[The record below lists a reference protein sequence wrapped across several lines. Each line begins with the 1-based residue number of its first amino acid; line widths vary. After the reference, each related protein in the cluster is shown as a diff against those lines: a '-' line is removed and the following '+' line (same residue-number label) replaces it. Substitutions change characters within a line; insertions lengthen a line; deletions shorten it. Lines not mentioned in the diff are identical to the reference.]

1 MADLLLEGKDV
12 TDTAI
17 DGVSNPRKS
26 LIAKSNDG
34 IEALVC
40 RNAQEKLGGIASA
53 KHLVNGSKV
62 SSALLRVKIG
72 RKYATAHALTPQEL
86 AGATRPTS
94 VACTHYSPF
103 LLYHRNQLL
112 SEFKFVG

>member
-72 RKYATAHALTPQEL
+72 SRTYASGTCRRHKAHLRCL
-86 AGATRPTS
+86 HS
-94 VACTHYSPF
+94 
-103 LLYHRNQLL
+103 LL
-112 SEFKFVG
+112 SLSPLPQKSASF